1 MIILVLNWLTE
12 EGYLYNP
19 TSFSFDFLKQINL
32 LNSSYIESARSLERE
47 TNLDMRKYD
56 VCDNIDLETIL
67 QEFESYYYVKFSRYP
82 KITKKLNNASNND
95 FFIIFSEVEQNK
107 LHIVINLQRYK
118 LKNRQSQVIKH

>member
-19 TSFSFDFLKQINL
+19 SSLSFYLLKQINR

-95 FFIIFSEVEQNK
+95 FLSIFSEVDQNK
-107 LHIVINLQRYK
+107 IHIVINFQRYK
-118 LKNRQSQVIKH
+118 LKNRKSQVIKH